1 MYFLR
6 AGESVTQG
14 PRKASE
20 MSETLKFIHASDLHL
35 DVSISGLLELP
46 QHLIEVLANAP
57 YHAATK
63 IFDTAVA
70 ERVDFVLLAGDLFD
84 IESNNARSAAFLL
97 NQFRRLNDKGI
108 EVYWVAGEC
117 DHPDRWPGS
126 IELPPNV
133 VTFSSSVVEHVEHRR
148 GRVSLARIMA
158 ASYDPKRRSGSEF
171 LPPED
176 NMFNIALTHGEY
188 EPSTLTGKHVDYW
201 AMGGRHKSS
210 KLEKSD
216 TVVIYPGTPQSR
228 SPKETGLSGFKICR
242 IDSTGKLRV
251 QTVESDRVRFLP
263 QKVAISERVQMKELK
278 NELTERALKVIS
290 DTTDQIVL
298 TSWFLTTDGD
308 FNPLIRKPE
317 WAAEVLEW
325 LRDEFG
331 RGDKGM
337 WSTSVRIETPD
348 TMPNDWYEEDT
359 LLGEYLRA
367 MGRYQSDESLKL
379 NLHPLM
385 PQTVSNKV
393 TAGMTDVSLNRRS
406 EVLRKAT
413 LLGVEYLAEHKIYT
427 PDDSIVP
434 I

>member
-1 MYFLR
+1 
-6 AGESVTQG
+6 
-14 PRKASE
+14 

-46 QHLIEVLANAP
+46 PHLIEVLANSP
-57 YHAATK
+57 YQAATK

-97 NQFRRLNDKGI
+97 NQFRRLDEKGI

-133 VTFSSSVVEHVEHRR
+133 VTFSSSVVEHVEYKRA
-148 GRVSLARIMA
+148 GVSLARIMA

-176 NMFNIALTHGEY
+176 NLFNIALTHGDY
-188 EPSTLTGKHVDYW
+188 ESTTLTGKHVQYW
-201 AMGGRHKSS
+201 AMGGRHKPT
-210 KLEKSD
+210 KLEKTD

-228 SPKETGLSGFKICR
+228 SPKETGLHGFKICR
-242 IDSTGKLRV
+242 IDSSGKLRV

-263 QKVAISERVQMKELK
+263 QKVAISEHVQLKELK
-278 NELTERALKVIS
+278 NELAERALKVIS

-298 TSWFLTTDGD
+298 TKWLLTTDGD
-308 FNPLIRKPE
+308 FNPEIRKPE

-331 RGDKGM
+331 RGDKGL
-337 WSTSVRIETPD
+337 WSTCVRVETPEKL
-348 TMPNDWYEEDT
+348 PNDWYEEDT

-379 NLHPLM
+379 NLHQYM

-393 TAGMTDVSLNRRS
+393 TADMTTVPLNRRDD
-406 EVLRKAT
+406 VLRKAM
-413 LLGVEYLAEHKIYT
+413 LLGVEYLAEHKNYHA
-427 PDDSIVP
+427 DDSVVP
-434 I
+434 S

>member
-1 MYFLR
+1 
-6 AGESVTQG
+6 
-14 PRKASE
+14 

-35 DVSISGLLELP
+35 DVSVCGLLELP
-46 QHLIEVLANAP
+46 PHLIDVLANCP
-57 YHAATK
+57 YQAATK

-70 ERVDFVLLAGDLFD
+70 ERVDFVLFAGDLFD

-97 NQFRRLNDKGI
+97 SQFRRLNDKGI

-133 VTFSSSVVEHVEHRR
+133 VTFSSSVVEQVEYKRN
-148 GRVSLARIMA
+148 GVCVARILA
-158 ASYDPKRRSGSEF
+158 ASYDPHRRSGSEF
-171 LPPED
+171 VPPED
-176 NMFNIALTHGEY
+176 DVFNIALAHGDY
-188 EPSTLTGKHVDYW
+188 ESSTLNGKHIQYW
-201 AMGGRHKSS
+201 AMGGRHKSI
-210 KLEKSD
+210 KLEKNG

-228 SPKETGLSGFKICR
+228 SPKETGLHGFKICR
-242 IDSTGKLRV
+242 IDTSGKLRV

-263 QKVAISERVQMKELK
+263 QKVAISEHVQLKELK
-278 NELTERALKVIS
+278 NELAERALKVIS

-298 TSWFLTTDGD
+298 AKWFLTTDGE
-308 FNPLIRKPE
+308 FNPQIRKPE

-331 RGDKGM
+331 RGDKGL
-337 WSTSVRIETPD
+337 WSTSVRVETPEK
-348 TMPNDWYEEDT
+348 MPIDWYEEDT

-367 MGRYQSDESLKL
+367 MGRYQSDDSLKL
-379 NLHPLM
+379 NLHQYM

-393 TAGMTDVSLNRRS
+393 TTGMTDVPLNRRE

-413 LLGVEYLAEHKIYT
+413 LLGVEYLAEHKNYFT
-427 PDDSIVP
+427 DDSVVAN
-434 I
+434 